1 MAMGLPDLFG
11 QNRSMLGQGNP
22 MIQQA
27 LMQQYQQYQQG
38 ATGQVATTVF
48 INVAS
53 EEVARRWEVAPNN
66 TMYFV
71 NVNEG
76 YIYIKSAGTSI
87 LEPGKFTKFRLIE
100 EGENEQSPQV
110 QESEKPQVNMDE
122 YMKKSEFEPYRDIIT
137 EMQGVA
143 KELKG

>member
-1 MAMGLPDLFG
+1 MPMGFPDFFG
-11 QNRSMLGQGNP
+11 QNRNVFGQGNP
-22 MIQQA
+22 IMQQA
-27 LMQQYQQYQQG
+27 LMQQYQQG

-76 YIYIKSAGTSI
+76 YIYIKSAGSSI

-100 EGENEQSPQV
+100 EGESEQPPQV
-110 QESEKPQVNMDE
+110 QEPEKPQVNMDE
-122 YMKKSEFEPYRDIIT
+122 YITKTEFNSLFEPYKSVID
-137 EMQGVA
+137 EMQEMM
-143 KELKG
+143 KELK